1 MAKKP
6 YYITTAIAYTSGKPH
21 IGNTYEVVLADSIAR
36 YKRFLGYDVRF
47 QTGTDEHGQKIELK
61 AAEAGVTPKEFVDK
75 TAGEIKRIWDLM
87 NTSYD
92 KFIRTT
98 DEDHE
103 KQVQKI
109 FKKLYEKGDI
119 YNVHTD
125 DILPDSLRNRP
136 YKVSTEFHYITKD
149 TLANGNNINKSE
161 KTGKMEVEVTNF
173 DMLNSKPLIVLDG
186 KEYTGSLNY
195 IKPGDINSINVYKPG
210 SDVANAY
217 GEKGK
222 NGVLKIFTKASKDNV
237 LYVVDGKP
245 ATSQEVKDIA
255 PSKISNIVVLKRG
268 SKAAMDYGEVGK
280 THDVCIIKTK

>member
-1 MAKKP
+1 MKKFFVL
-6 YYITTAIAYTSGKPH
+6 TFIALFATVVSYAQENVFIINGKKIENFDGSQLTGKKIMSFNVIKNDKGDVYTIH
-21 IGNTYEVVLADSIAR
+21 
-36 YKRFLGYDVRF
+36 
-47 QTGTDEHGQKIELK
+47 TDE
-61 AAEAGVTPKEFVDK
+61 
-75 TAGEIKRIWDLM
+75 
-87 NTSYD
+87 
-92 KFIRTT
+92 
-98 DEDHE
+98 
-103 KQVQKI
+103 
-109 FKKLYEKGDI
+109 
-119 YNVHTD
+119 
-125 DILPDSLRNRP
+125 ILPDSLRNRP
-136 YKVSTEFHYITKD
+136 YKVSTELLYITKD

-161 KTGKMEVEVTNF
+161 KPGKMEVEVTNF
-173 DMLNSKPLIVLDG
+173 DMDMLNSKPLIVLDG

-195 IKPGDINSINVYKPG
+195 IKPGDINSINVYKSG

-280 THDVCIIKTK
+280 THDICIVKTK

>member
-1 MAKKP
+1 MRMKKFFVF
-6 YYITTAIAYTSGKPH
+6 TFIALFATVVSYAQENVFIINGKK
-21 IGNTYEVVLADSIAR
+21 IENFDGSQLTGKKILSFIVIKND
-36 YKRFLGYDVRF
+36 KGDVYNIH
-47 QTGTDEHGQKIELK
+47 TDE
-61 AAEAGVTPKEFVDK
+61 
-75 TAGEIKRIWDLM
+75 
-87 NTSYD
+87 
-92 KFIRTT
+92 
-98 DEDHE
+98 
-103 KQVQKI
+103 
-109 FKKLYEKGDI
+109 
-119 YNVHTD
+119 
-125 DILPDSLRNRP
+125 ILPDSLRNRP
-136 YKVSTEFHYITKD
+136 YKVSTELHYITKD

-210 SDVANAY
+210 SDVSNAY

-255 PSKISNIVVLKRG
+255 QSKISNIVILKRG
-268 SKAAMDYGEVGK
+268 SKAAMEHGEIGK
-280 THDVCIIKTK
+280 THDICIIKTK

>member
-1 MAKKP
+1 MKKFFVF
-6 YYITTAIAYTSGKPH
+6 TFIALFATVVSYAQENVFIINGKK
-21 IGNTYEVVLADSIAR
+21 IENFDGSQLTGKKILSFIVIKND
-36 YKRFLGYDVRF
+36 KGDVYNIH
-47 QTGTDEHGQKIELK
+47 TDE
-61 AAEAGVTPKEFVDK
+61 
-75 TAGEIKRIWDLM
+75 
-87 NTSYD
+87 
-92 KFIRTT
+92 
-98 DEDHE
+98 
-103 KQVQKI
+103 
-109 FKKLYEKGDI
+109 
-119 YNVHTD
+119 
-125 DILPDSLRNRP
+125 ILPDSLRNRP
-136 YKVSTEFHYITKD
+136 YKVSTELHYITKD

-255 PSKISNIVVLKRG
+255 QSKISNIVILKRG
-268 SKAAMDYGEVGK
+268 SKAAMEHGEIGK
-280 THDVCIIKTK
+280 THDICIIKTK

>member
-1 MAKKP
+1 MKKFFVL
-6 YYITTAIAYTSGKPH
+6 TFIALFATVVSYAQENVFIINGKK
-21 IGNTYEVVLADSIAR
+21 IENFDGSQLTGKKILSFIVIKND
-36 YKRFLGYDVRF
+36 KGDVYNIH
-47 QTGTDEHGQKIELK
+47 TDE
-61 AAEAGVTPKEFVDK
+61 
-75 TAGEIKRIWDLM
+75 
-87 NTSYD
+87 
-92 KFIRTT
+92 
-98 DEDHE
+98 
-103 KQVQKI
+103 
-109 FKKLYEKGDI
+109 
-119 YNVHTD
+119 
-125 DILPDSLRNRP
+125 ILPDSLRNRP
-136 YKVSTEFHYITKD
+136 YKVSTELHYFITKD

-210 SDVANAY
+210 SDVSNAY

-255 PSKISNIVVLKRG
+255 QSKISNIVILKRG
-268 SKAAMDYGEVGK
+268 SKAAMEHGEIGK
-280 THDVCIIKTK
+280 THDICIIKTK

>member
-1 MAKKP
+1 MKKFFVL
-6 YYITTAIAYTSGKPH
+6 TFIALFATVVSYAQENVFIINGKK
-21 IGNTYEVVLADSIAR
+21 IENFDGSQLTGKKILSFIVIKND
-36 YKRFLGYDVRF
+36 KGDVYNIH
-47 QTGTDEHGQKIELK
+47 TDE
-61 AAEAGVTPKEFVDK
+61 
-75 TAGEIKRIWDLM
+75 
-87 NTSYD
+87 
-92 KFIRTT
+92 
-98 DEDHE
+98 
-103 KQVQKI
+103 
-109 FKKLYEKGDI
+109 
-119 YNVHTD
+119 
-125 DILPDSLRNRP
+125 ILPDSLRNRP
-136 YKVSTEFHYITKD
+136 YKVSTELHYITKD

-195 IKPGDINSINVYKPG
+195 IKSGDINSINVYKPG

-255 PSKISNIVVLKRG
+255 QSKISNIVILKRG
-268 SKAAMDYGEVGK
+268 SKAAMEHGEIGK
-280 THDVCIIKTK
+280 THDICIIKTK